1 MVDVNS
7 RDRAIE
13 LVRVVAMFM
22 IIFDHMIEPINLPLK
37 SIFSQFFNSGIY
49 IFIFLS
55 GYLAGQKEICNWKKW
70 YIKKIKRIMIPYWI
84 VIAVCFAYETICL
97 HNFNWKLWLVMFCNL
112 QGIFG
117 TTYTTVPLW
126 FVTIIMI
133 LYLLTPIYSKMK
145 KNRRYNFKII
155 LFMLISLQIIFAYTT
170 DVGLQ
175 YGHNLSWCIV
185 AMTCYGIGFFA
196 KKNILKKINK
206 KIIIHISIITMLM
219 LGITVIIR
227 YFFDGTY
234 FYDKVIAYD
243 SMTMLA
249 LCLALW
255 VYKIYRQD
263 RFKQVI
269 DWLDGIS
276 YEFYLTHK
284 LIIVAVTSLVL
295 ENYGTVAYLVTTIVI
310 TIILAWVVSRLNRYI
325 NTKLG

>member
-13 LVRVVAMFM
+13 LIRVVAMFM

-70 YIKKIKRIMIPYWI
+70 YIKKFKRIMIPYWI

-126 FVTIIMI
+126 FVTLIMI

-185 AMTCYGIGFFA
+185 AMTCYGIGFL
-196 KKNILKKINK
+196 LKKI
-206 KIIIHISIITMLM
+206 
-219 LGITVIIR
+219 
-227 YFFDGTY
+227 Y
-234 FYDKVIAYD
+234 
-243 SMTMLA
+243 
-249 LCLALW
+249 
-255 VYKIYRQD
+255 
-263 RFKQVI
+263 
-269 DWLDGIS
+269 
-276 YEFYLTHK
+276 
-284 LIIVAVTSLVL
+284 
-295 ENYGTVAYLVTTIVI
+295 
-310 TIILAWVVSRLNRYI
+310 
-325 NTKLG
+325 

>member
-1 MVDVNS
+1 
-7 RDRAIE
+7 
-13 LVRVVAMFM
+13 
-22 IIFDHMIEPINLPLK
+22 
-37 SIFSQFFNSGIY
+37 
-49 IFIFLS
+49 
-55 GYLAGQKEICNWKKW
+55 
-70 YIKKIKRIMIPYWI
+70 
-84 VIAVCFAYETICL
+84 
-97 HNFNWKLWLVMFCNL
+97 
-112 QGIFG
+112 
-117 TTYTTVPLW
+117 
-126 FVTIIMI
+126 
-133 LYLLTPIYSKMK
+133 
-145 KNRRYNFKII
+145 
-155 LFMLISLQIIFAYTT
+155 
-170 DVGLQ
+170 
-175 YGHNLSWCIV
+175 
-185 AMTCYGIGFFA
+185 
-196 KKNILKKINK
+196 
-206 KIIIHISIITMLM
+206 M